1 MNEGIDHGARE
12 RIKDLEVLTREIG
25 SALWGDDVRRD
36 NGLRSEVR
44 EYGRKIA
51 ELEEF
56 KRTTET
62 TWQHYIDF
70 ERANTCVGLAALAKA
85 EEGIDSAEYET
96 DEEDTEVQI
105 AEINAKA
112 MLEAAQRNYK
122 ATLWGQVLTTAGLIF
137 VAVLQL
143 SK

>member
-1 MNEGIDHGARE
+1 MEAIDHEARD
-12 RIKDLEVLTREIG
+12 RIKNLEVSTREIG

-51 ELEEF
+51 EMEEF
-56 KRTTET
+56 MRTTEA

-85 EEGIDSAEYET
+85 EEGISSADDD
-96 DEEDTEVQI
+96 DEEEETEVTV
-105 AEINAKA
+105 AKINMKA
-112 MLEAAQRNYK
+112 YVLAAMIPSTITAILMVVQMLFKVGSTQ
-122 ATLWGQVLTTAGLIF
+122 
-137 VAVLQL
+137 
-143 SK
+143 